1 MPKWFHQDEFKISM
15 YLYNRSQHHGNHNYS
30 HFHVKCLNKE
40 SVFNILG
47 DLMEGTCDKEKE
59 ISSLI
64 KRNRNHINLSLERLA
79 KGLEI
84 DEVNDHI

>member
-15 YLYNRSQHHGNHNYS
+15 YLYDRSQHHGNHNYS

-47 DLMEGTCDKEKE
+47 DLMEGTCDKKGNIKSNKEKSE
-59 ISSLI
+59 SYKSFFRETC
-64 KRNRNHINLSLERLA
+64 KRFRNR
-79 KGLEI
+79 
-84 DEVNDHI
+84 

>member
-1 MPKWFHQDEFKISM
+1 M
-15 YLYNRSQHHGNHNYS
+15 YLYDRSQHHGNHNYS
-30 HFHVKCLNKE
+30 HFHVKCLNEE

-47 DLMEGTCDKEKE
+47 DLMEGTCDKENE